1 MADNKKILSEAAECC
16 LLLRRTHTVGIYG
29 SNSGISDVYVG
40 RCRAS
45 YDVIIRG
52 ASLRH
57 PRVHRFIADLKM

>member
-1 MADNKKILSEAAECC
+1 M
-16 LLLRRTHTVGIYG
+16 GIYG

-52 ASLRH
+52 VSLRH